1 MRYLESFGF
10 PKERIDELEEKLPDV
25 MLNAFNEAYKLVS
38 ANITFLNDL
47 GVKNTADIFFNFY
60 ELFLLDHSNFK
71 AIFEK
76 YDKEDL
82 SEKLAKNVAIV
93 EYL

>member
-1 MRYLESFGF
+1 MRYLESLGF
-10 PKERIDELEEKLPDV
+10 PKEKLDELEGKLPSY

-38 ANITFLNDL
+38 ANVTFLNDL
-47 GVKNTADIFFNFY
+47 GVKNTQDIFFKFY

-82 SEKLAKNVAIV
+82 IEKLAKNVAIV